1 MTDEKRK
8 EVLELLLKDCSPG
21 KIIEENLPQYLYKYR
36 SGSEWDLDA
45 LENDSVWMGSA
56 IEMDDPLDSK
66 LLLTDEFRKQIEYVV
81 NNVEH
86 FKKEKYRVYL
96 NDNSV
101 QKDCFLCSLSEISDS
116 DDMWERYANNEQ
128 GFCIEYNTEELI
140 CKIGLPLL
148 PVYYGEKISI

>member
-1 MTDEKRK
+1 
-8 EVLELLLKDCSPG
+8 
-21 KIIEENLPQYLYKYR
+21 
-36 SGSEWDLDA
+36 
-45 LENDSVWMGSA
+45 MGSA